1 MIKETDYAKD
11 GKTIS
16 SVTAYD
22 YDPATGN
29 LIKLTWYYDDGK
41 TIKKVKETDP
51 LTHKLKITNYD
62 RDGNVI
68 NVEEK

>member
-29 LIKLTWYYDDGK
+29 LIKETGYSDDCK
-41 TIKKVKETDP
+41 TIKKFRDKDP
-51 LTHKLKITNYD
+51 LTHKDKITNYD

-68 NVEEK
+68 NVEEE